1 MCYNIIAM
9 RGHDKKAA
17 LAELSKLYPDARPA
31 LHYGSAYELLV
42 AVILSAQCTDERVN
56 KVTEKLFERYNNPSI
71 ALGQRV
77 WNLQPI
83 GGFAGEG
90 ISPVKRIR

>member
-31 LHYGSAYELLV
+31 LHYGSW
-42 AVILSAQCTDERVN
+42 
-56 KVTEKLFERYNNPSI
+56 P
-71 ALGQRV
+71 
-77 WNLQPI
+77 
-83 GGFAGEG
+83 
-90 ISPVKRIR
+90 